1 MPWLLKPLNGNKM
14 RVIKLGALSV
24 VFLFLLVMGIG
35 LLFPSN
41 VVVSRAI
48 TLQAPPDSV
57 KSLVFSFAKW
67 ETWINQV
74 QPGYALYKEDS
85 LFLGTTKVIR
95 LSLNDSVQVNQ
106 WNMMDG
112 TKMIST
118 VRVLPVR
125 DAKGQ
130 ASSTIMQWQFEEKIG
145 WWPWERMAS
154 MMNDKML
161 GTLMEENLAKLQKR
175 VEKK

>member
-1 MPWLLKPLNGNKM
+1 M
-14 RVIKLGALSV
+14 RVIKLGALSL

-67 ETWINQV
+67 ETWINQI
-74 QPGYALYKEDS
+74 QPGYAIYKEDS
-85 LFLGTTKVIR
+85 LFLGTTKVFR

-106 WNMMDG
+106 WSMVDG
-112 TKMIST
+112 TKMTST
-118 VRVLPVR
+118 IRIFPVR
-125 DAKGQ
+125 DANGKAQ
-130 ASSTIMQWQFEEKIG
+130 STILQWQFEEKIG

-161 GTLMEENLAKLQKR
+161 GSIMEESIGRLQKT
-175 VEKK
+175 VENKQ